1 MTKTTLVLVLTLA
14 AANAGQQATSQM
26 NPHVTQRGAHVMG
39 FDQDKTAH
47 HFYLYPDGG
56 AIDVSVKDATDKTNV
71 DAIRAHLPHI
81 AAMFAQGN
89 FEAPMLV
96 HGTEVPGTPEM
107 KKVKDTI
114 TWKYEESAKGGR
126 VMIHTIDP
134 VALKAVHTFL
144 RYQITD
150 HKTGDSLNVTKR

>member
-1 MTKTTLVLVLTLA
+1 MMTTTLVLALALT
-14 AANAGQQATSQM
+14 QTSQM
-26 NPHVTQRGAHVMG
+26 NHRGAQVMG

-47 HFYLYPDGG
+47 HFYLYADGG

-81 AAMFAQGN
+81 VAMFAQGN

-107 KKVKDTI
+107 KKVRETI

-126 VMIHTIDP
+126 VTIHTTDP
-134 VALKAVHTFL
+134 DALKAVHAFL

>member
-1 MTKTTLVLVLTLA
+1 MMTTTFALTFAVA
-14 AANAGQQATSQM
+14 AFNAGQAASPASQM
-26 NPHVTQRGAHVMG
+26 HHRGAQVMG

-47 HFYLYPDGG
+47 HFYLYADGG
-56 AIDVSVKDATDKTNV
+56 AIDVSVKDAADKTNLE
-71 DAIRAHLPHI
+71 AIRAHLPHI
-81 AAMFAQGN
+81 VTMFKDGN

-114 TWKYEESAKGGR
+114 TWKYEESARGGR
-126 VMIHTIDP
+126 VTITTTNAK
-134 VALKAVHTFL
+134 ALEALHAFL

-150 HKTGDSLNVTKR
+150 HKTGDSLDITKRR